1 MIFEP
6 NNIYNVHSRYKEGL
20 QNEQVED
27 LSGRQEK
34 SVKSSVRTIS
44 YYWQRMQTTWEKC
57 CKGSQIS

>member
-44 YYWQRMQTTWEKC
+44 YY
-57 CKGSQIS
+57 